1 MKSLTRLLLAPL
13 LCFTSIAAIAQT
25 VQPGT
30 HGPNMTAIAIF
41 LAFVITT
48 IGITYWAAG
57 RTRSASDFYTAGGGI
72 SGVQNGFAIAGDYM
86 SAAVLLG
93 VSSMVFATGFDGMIY
108 SVSAIL
114 GWPLIMFL
122 MAERLRNLG
131 RYTLADII
139 AYRLDPVGTRLFSA
153 FSSFVIV
160 CFYLIVQMVGAGQLI
175 NLLFGLDYEI
185 AVICVGVLMVVYV
198 TFGGMVATT
207 WVQIIKAVLLLSGG
221 ILLTLLAFQHFGF
234 SIEHMIDSAVA
245 SHQSGKQILGPLK
258 IATDP
263 LSMISLSLG
272 LVFGIA
278 GLPHIMMRFFTVPD
292 AKAARKSVLVAYGLI
307 GLFFILVCI
316 LGTAA
321 ISIVGQDPQ
330 YFEQGVIGGPLLGG
344 VNMAIM
350 HLAQALGGDLMFG
363 FLAAVA
369 FATILAVVSGLA
381 LAGASAISHDLY
393 ANVLCKGKPDSKSEM
408 RVSRW
413 ATIGLGVVA
422 VALGILFKGQNV
434 AFLVALAFGIAA
446 SSNFP
451 ILLLAMYWKGLTSR
465 GAIWGGLSGLVSSL
479 ALVLLSPGVWVKVLH
494 HPEAL
499 FPYDY
504 PALFS
509 MPLAFVIAWA
519 VSCLD
524 HSPSAN
530 VERDAFEQQSVRAET
545 GWGAEKAAQH

>member
-1 MKSLTRLLLAPL
+1 MKRLLQTGVMLA
-13 LCFTSIAAIAQT
+13 LCSASAMAFADAVAAHKQ
-25 VQPGT
+25 QP
-30 HGPNMTAIAIF
+30 NYTAIGIF
-41 LAFVITT
+41 LAFVVST
-48 IGITYWAAG
+48 IAITYWAAG
-57 RTRSASDFYTAGGGI
+57 KTRSAADFYSAGGGI
-72 SGVQNGFAIAGDYM
+72 SGMQNGFAIAGDYM

-93 VSSMVFATGFDGMIY
+93 VSSMVFSTGFDGMIY

-122 MAERLRNLG
+122 IAERLRNLG
-131 RYTLADII
+131 RFTLADII
-139 AYRLDPVGTRLFSA
+139 AYRLDPIGTRLFSA
-153 FSSFVIV
+153 FSSFVVV

-221 ILLTLLAFQHFGF
+221 ILLTILALEHFGF
-234 SIEHMIDSAVA
+234 SIEEMLNTAVA
-245 SHQSGKQILGPLK
+245 SHQSGAQILGPLK
-258 IATDP
+258 IASDP

-292 AKAARKSVLVAYGLI
+292 ARAARKSVLVAYGLI
-307 GLFFILVCI
+307 GLFFILVCV

-321 ISIVGQDPQ
+321 ISIVGQQPQ
-330 YFEQGVIGGPLLGG
+330 FFEQGVIGGPLLGG

-369 FATILAVVSGLA
+369 FATILAVVAGLA

-393 ANVLCKGKPDSKSEM
+393 ANVLCKGTPSPETEM

-413 ATIGLGVVA
+413 ATVGLGVVA
-422 VALGILFKGQNV
+422 VILGIAFKGQNV

-451 ILLLAMYWKGLTSR
+451 ILLLAMYWKGLTSK
-465 GAIWGGLSGLVSSL
+465 GAISGGLAGLISALV
-479 ALVLLSPGVWVKVLH
+479 LVLLSPGVWVKVLGH
-494 HPEAL
+494 SQAL

-509 MPLAFVIAWA
+509 MPLAFVTAWV
-519 VSCLD
+519 VSLLD
-524 HSPSAN
+524 RSSRSA
-530 VERDAFEQQSVRAET
+530 VERAAFEQQCIRAET
-545 GWGAEKAAQH
+545 GWGADKAVQH

>member
-1 MKSLTRLLLAPL
+1 MKASSLLFATAV
-13 LCFTSIAAIAQT
+13 LCLCSFAVLAQT
-25 VQPGT
+25 SQAVARQ
-30 HGPNMTAIAIF
+30 PNMTAIAIF
-41 LAFVITT
+41 LAFVVTT
-48 IGITYWAAG
+48 VGITYWAAG
-57 RTRSASDFYTAGGGI
+57 RTRSAADFYTAGGGI

-93 VSSMVFATGFDGMIY
+93 VSSMVFSTGFDGMIY

-139 AYRLDPVGTRLFSA
+139 AYRLDPVTTRLFSA

-175 NLLFGLDYEI
+175 NLLFGLDYEV
-185 AVICVGVLMVVYV
+185 AVVCVGVLMVVYV

-207 WVQIIKAVLLLSGG
+207 WVQIIKAGLLLSGG
-221 ILLTLLAFQHFGF
+221 ILLTGLAFQHFGF
-234 SIEHMIDSAVA
+234 SMERMIDSAVA
-245 SHQSGKQILGPLK
+245 THQSGQLILGPLK

-263 LSMISLSLG
+263 VSMISLSLG

-321 ISIVGQDPQ
+321 ISIVGTDPS
-330 YFEQGVIGGPLLGG
+330 YFDQGVIGGPLVGG

-393 ANVLCKGKPDSKSEM
+393 ANVLCKGKPDSGKEM

-413 ATIGLGVVA
+413 ATVILGVLA

-465 GAIWGGLSGLVSSL
+465 GALWGGLSGLVSSL

-509 MPLAFVIAWA
+509 MPLAFAVAWG

-524 HSPSAN
+524 RSPSTTT
-530 VERDAFEQQSVRAET
+530 ERDAYEQQSVRAET

>member
-1 MKSLTRLLLAPL
+1 MKSLSRLILAPL
-13 LCFTSIAAIAQT
+13 LCFLSFAAAAQT
-25 VQPGT
+25 AQPGT
-30 HGPNMTAIAIF
+30 RELNMTAISIF
-41 LAFVITT
+41 LAFVAIT

-57 RTRSASDFYTAGGGI
+57 RTRSASDFYTAGNGI
-72 SGVQNGFAIAGDYM
+72 TGVQNGFAIAGDYM
-86 SAAVLLG
+86 SAAVLFG

-108 SVSAIL
+108 AVSAIL

-122 MAERLRNLG
+122 MAERMRNLG
-131 RYTLADII
+131 RFTLADSI
-139 AYRLDPVGTRLFSA
+139 AFRLDPVGTRLFSA
-153 FSSFVIV
+153 FSSLTIV

-175 NLLFGLDYEI
+175 NLLFGLDYEV
-185 AVICVGVLMVVYV
+185 AVVCVGVLMVVYV

-221 ILLTLLAFQHFGF
+221 LMLTFLALNHFGF
-234 SIEHMIDSAVA
+234 SIDRMLDSAIA
-245 SHQSGKQILGPLK
+245 SHQSGNQILGPLK

-292 AKAARKSVLVAYGLI
+292 AKAARKSVFVAYGLI
-307 GLFFILVCI
+307 GLFFILVCV

-321 ISIVGQDPQ
+321 ISIVGQEPK
-330 YFEQGVIGGPLLGG
+330 YFEQGVIGGTLLGG
-344 VNMAIM
+344 SNMAVM
-350 HLAQALGGDLMFG
+350 HLAQALGGNLMFG

-393 ANVLCKGKPDSKSEM
+393 VNVLCKGNPDNRKVMS
-408 RVSRW
+408 VSRW
-413 ATIGLGVVA
+413 ATVALGVVA
-422 VALGILFKGQNV
+422 VVLGIVFKGQNV

-451 ILLLAMYWKGLTSR
+451 ILLLAMFWPGLTSR
-465 GAIWGGLSGLVSSL
+465 GAIWGGLSGLISSIT
-479 ALVLLSPGVWVKVLH
+479 LVLLSPGVWVKVLH
-494 HPEAL
+494 HPEAF

-509 MPLAFVIAWA
+509 MPLAFVVAWGI
-519 VSCLD
+519 SSLD
-524 HSPSAN
+524 RSQSARS
-530 VERDAFEQQSVRAET
+530 ERDAFEQQNVRAEV
-545 GWGAEKAAQH
+545 GLGANQAVQH